1 MSTVQSSHD
10 SIASNARQTSGRFLT
25 FAIAH
30 ERYGFEI
37 SRVQEIIQV
46 AQITRVPKATS
57 AVKGVINLRG
67 KIIPVIDLRLR
78 FGIPEAEYNNR
89 TCIIVIEMN
98 WQDERIAVGV
108 IVDTVLE
115 VLDFTPELVE
125 TSPNFG
131 CQVDS
136 KFLTGIADHDGHANI
151 LLDIEKVVA
160 STIPSVAM
168 AQVD

>member
-1 MSTVQSSHD
+1 MSYVQNSSESLSQNGH
-10 SIASNARQTSGRFLT
+10 STAARYLT

-37 SRVQEIIQV
+37 ARVQEIIQV
-46 AQITRVPKATS
+46 SQITRVPKAST

-67 KIIPVIDLRLR
+67 KIIPVVDLRLR
-78 FGIPEAEYNNR
+78 FAIDEAAYNNR
-89 TCIIVIEMN
+89 TCVIVIEMM
-98 WQDERIAVGV
+98 WQEERIAVGV

-115 VLDFTPELVE
+115 VLDFTPDRVE

-136 KFLTGIADHDGHANI
+136 KFLTGIAEHDGHANL
-151 LLDIEKVVA
+151 LLDIEKVIA
-160 STIPSVAM
+160 STIPSA
-168 AQVD
+168 ALAEIK